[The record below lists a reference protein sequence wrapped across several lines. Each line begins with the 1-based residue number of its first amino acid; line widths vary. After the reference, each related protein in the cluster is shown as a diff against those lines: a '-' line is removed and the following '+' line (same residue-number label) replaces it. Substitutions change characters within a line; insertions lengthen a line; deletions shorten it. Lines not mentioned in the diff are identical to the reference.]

1 MARFA
6 YNGGREVE
14 GLYEAGE
21 AKLDSRQHRV
31 ERDQA
36 RAVSVDVRGHE
47 VGATAAIRDL
57 GKAFAGLFRSE
68 RSIRNLKRGE
78 NDSFYIIGSDRV
90 ST

>member
-1 MARFA
+1 MWPGLRITGA
-6 YNGGREVE
+6 REVE

-47 VGATAAIRDL
+47 VSATAAIGDPARRSL
-57 GKAFAGLFRSE
+57 GCSEASEVSEIKAR
-68 RSIRNLKRGE
+68 
-78 NDSFYIIGSDRV
+78 
-90 ST
+90 